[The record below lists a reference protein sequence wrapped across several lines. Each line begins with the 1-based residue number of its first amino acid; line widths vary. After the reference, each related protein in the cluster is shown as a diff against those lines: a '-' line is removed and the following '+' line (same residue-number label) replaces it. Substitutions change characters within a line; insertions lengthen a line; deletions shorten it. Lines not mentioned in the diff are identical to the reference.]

1 MPTNHIVAPVWGI
14 WILTPLNKHRD
25 HCSVVCRIGSYHTI
39 GNRAITVPMPDWN
52 EVN

>member
-1 MPTNHIVAPVWGI
+1 MPVQLRPTRQ
-14 WILTPLNKHRD
+14 LN
-25 HCSVVCRIGSYHTI
+25 GPYHTI